1 MSITEILSD
10 NQQISTGALLIINKY
25 ILGLL

>member
-10 NQQISTGALLIINKY
+10 NQQTSTGALLIINKY

>member
-10 NQQISTGALLIINKY
+10 NQQISTRALLIINKY